1 MSSRAQRRQRAGAR
15 RPAPGAATAARATV
29 EGSRVLVVSTANTC
43 RSVMVAALL
52 RSRLAGRAPVQV
64 RSAGL
69 LAGGRSP
76 DPTVADVMARHGLNA
91 GGHQSRRLARP
102 DIAAADLVITLARQ
116 HAREVVVL
124 DRRSFGRTFTL
135 RELVRRGERLGPR
148 GESEALEDWLGR
160 AHAGRAP
167 TDLLAHD
174 TTDDVADLR
183 GANHPAFQATF
194 DELVALC
201 ERAVVLAGLD
211 RPAGT
216 VTADADE
223 RRRRPVDQGGPAR
236 LEGPAPTGTELG
248 GGDGVTEP
256 TTGPN
261 TQPVPVVPVAEE
273 PAPLVLAPA
282 PEQPEPEAAG
292 RSDAPAPG
300 AGPGPRPAPTAG
312 ARLVGLCADADGAGL
327 AGLIESDLRAR
338 GVVVVHLSLGDGRAG
353 WVEAGAA
360 AGLAV
365 SGGEAGF
372 VVTCCASGSGAAMAA
387 NRLPGA
393 RAVAGADVVAVRIA
407 RQAEDANILC
417 LGTATVTPTVARQLV
432 GAFLSTPSRP
442 GAGDDAG
449 TLD

>member
-1 MSSRAQRRQRAGAR
+1 MSSRAQRRQRAAGRGPAR
-15 RPAPGAATAARATV
+15 AATAPEPTV
-29 EGSRVLVVSTANTC
+29 EGSRLLVVSTANTC

-69 LAGGRSP
+69 LAGGRSA
-76 DPTVADVMARHGLNA
+76 DATVTDVMARHGLNA

-148 GESEALEDWLGR
+148 SAGEALEDWLAR
-160 AHAGRAP
+160 ASEGRAP
-167 TDLLAHD
+167 ADLLGHD

-183 GANHPAFQATF
+183 GANHPACQATF

-211 RPAGT
+211 RPARA
-216 VTADADE
+216 VTAGGDE
-223 RRRRPVDQGGPAR
+223 SRSGPVDHGGSGER
-236 LEGPAPTGTELG
+236 LLGPGPTGTARS
-248 GGDGVTEP
+248 GGDGATEP
-256 TTGPN
+256 APGPS
-261 TQPVPVVPVAEE
+261 TQPVPVVPRSDE
-273 PAPLVLAPA
+273 PAPVALAPA
-282 PEQPEPEAAG
+282 PERPRPEPE
-292 RSDAPAPG
+292 
-300 AGPGPRPAPTAG
+300 GPGPGADPGPGPAPTAG
-312 ARLVGLCADADGAGL
+312 TRLVGLCTDAEGTGL

-338 GVVVVHLSLGDGRAG
+338 GLVVVHLSVGDGRAG

-365 SGGEAGF
+365 AGGEAGL
-372 VVTCCASGSGAAMAA
+372 VVTCTASGSGAAMAA

-393 RAVAGADVVAVRIA
+393 RAVAGTDVVAVRIA

-432 GAFLSTPSRP
+432 GAFLSTASRP

-449 TLD
+449 ALG